1 MVVGWDK
8 LVLQGNVARTAR
20 EEAQRKDSGVDR
32 HHHFIGRQKR
42 ALIRSRSNRD
52 VGAGDQ
58 GNLSPGALENRK
70 VWVSEWSVPGKGKRQ
85 CPTPGFWTSS
95 LHGPLPW
102 PRPSFLACLT
112 QVPVPVPGL
121 FDPVPPT
128 PYLSGARVL
137 KVTSCAGDRAGR
149 GEKPRGGGEPRGPA
163 AQWEKRV

>member
-1 MVVGWDK
+1 MVGWDK

-112 QVPVPVPGL
+112 PQCLPLPISQEQESSKLHHVQG
-121 FDPVPPT
+121 T
-128 PYLSGARVL
+128 G
-137 KVTSCAGDRAGR
+137 
-149 GEKPRGGGEPRGPA
+149 RGGGRSLAEAGSRGDQLPNG
-163 AQWEKRV
+163 RNGFRD